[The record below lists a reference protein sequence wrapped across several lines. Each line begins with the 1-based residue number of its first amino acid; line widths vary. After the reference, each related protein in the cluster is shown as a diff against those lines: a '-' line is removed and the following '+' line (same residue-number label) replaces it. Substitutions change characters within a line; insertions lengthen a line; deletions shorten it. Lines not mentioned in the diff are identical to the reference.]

1 MAGTQSTASRG
12 CTGLPAIATAPT
24 PVRWSDSTRPSRP
37 SESCWSQRQ
46 ATDIYLT
53 ALAILLTVVYLLGLL
68 FRPKRRIA
76 RMGTDSLMVLVLYGL
91 GIAGLF
97 VVASA

>member
-1 MAGTQSTASRG
+1 MITNWRSVTSRWKCLPSSSVPSGRPHFRQNGPAAG
-12 CTGLPAIATAPT
+12 
-24 PVRWSDSTRPSRP
+24 
-37 SESCWSQRQ
+37 Q